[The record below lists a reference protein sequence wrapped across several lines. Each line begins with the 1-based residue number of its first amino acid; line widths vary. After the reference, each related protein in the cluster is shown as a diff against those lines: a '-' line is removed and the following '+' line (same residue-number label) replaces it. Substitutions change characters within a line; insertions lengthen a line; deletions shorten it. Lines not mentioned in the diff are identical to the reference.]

1 MKVLWEKESGW
12 YWIDSQGRDG
22 YFATCRSALENY
34 ITEHGTRRRGIVMTI
49 TKLPP
54 GTVTWHLG
62 KKLDIAI
69 GKTYSLNR
77 NGTRTKVN
85 VYIRDKDGELHHR
98 IGDGRQMGNFH
109 PIWINWKGKKVTIEE
124 LMK

>member
-1 MKVLWEKESGW
+1 
-12 YWIDSQGRDG
+12 
-22 YFATCRSALENY
+22 
-34 ITEHGTRRRGIVMTI
+34 MTI

-124 LMK
+124 LVNDPRL